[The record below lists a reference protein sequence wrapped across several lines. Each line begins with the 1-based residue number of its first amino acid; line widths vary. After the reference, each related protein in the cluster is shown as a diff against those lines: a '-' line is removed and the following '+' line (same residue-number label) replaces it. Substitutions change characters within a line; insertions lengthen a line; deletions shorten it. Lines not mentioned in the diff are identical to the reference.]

1 MGRWC
6 GLKVQVVMVMRH
18 LHNVVVVTCR
28 GHLLPILTY
37 VALRSHGNSPGNCPR
52 ELLVLTFDIGED
64 RCRATGPGRIGV
76 GGLAPLSFHQMGEKA
91 DLVERSG
98 RWSQLGPD
106 SLA

>member
-1 MGRWC
+1 M
-6 GLKVQVVMVMRH
+6 
-18 LHNVVVVTCR
+18 
-28 GHLLPILTY
+28 
-37 VALRSHGNSPGNCPR
+37 
-52 ELLVLTFDIGED
+52 FDIGED